1 MLFGLSFPLLPLT
14 LCFICSIVYV
24 TKYFVVVVVGVM
36 NPPILVD
43 LNKDG
48 TVDITMAMY
57 NTTIIAFDG
66 ETYERLWDFVFP
78 SSESYS

>member
-1 MLFGLSFPLLPLT
+1 MYQYFSMN
-14 LCFICSIVYV
+14 CFD
-24 TKYFVVVVVGVM
+24 VGVM
-36 NPPILVD
+36 NPPVLVD
-43 LNKDG
+43 LTKDG

-66 ETYERLWDFVFP
+66 ETHERLWDFVFP